1 MNTLCPDCGATLPPG
16 ENQCAACLLSAGAIT
31 LPVQPVGVGV
41 AALPCMLGDYR
52 LLKKLGQGGMGIV
65 YEADH
70 LPSGRRLALKVLNQG
85 MDNEEQRQRFL
96 REGRL
101 AATIDHPHSVYVFG
115 TEEIDG
121 IPVIAMELASGGTL
135 RDELKRRGTMPMR
148 DAVDA
153 ILGIIDGLEAA
164 HAKGVLHRDMKPSN
178 CFVTGEGK
186 AIVGDY
192 GLSISQTNNPADGE
206 QLTRSGMIMGTPA
219 FSPPEQLRGQTLDQ
233 RADIYST
240 AGTLYYL
247 LTGKAPVERHS
258 SVETVAAVLEGSIP
272 NVRTHRA
279 EVPENLAK
287 VIMQA
292 LAADAFKRPSTYA
305 ELRMELLPFSSVA
318 KEPAPLGLRVIAHL
332 LDSFFIMAFFTG
344 IYYILALIGGP
355 MYEAWNQA
363 EDPSNRVDY
372 IGFSIVL
379 ISTVAYALMQTRW
392 GATPGMMLCRQRL
405 QQPHGEPASWRQ
417 ALLRETIFTLPTL
430 VALMIIGWLDP
441 AAWAEGKNV
450 VVALPFLALVMLLG
464 QLQLL
469 LFIPALR
476 HRERAAWHDQVT
488 GLRVVQQ
495 GLPAQ
500 RLSATDT
507 LPPIPASS
515 QEEWHPFQAGTALS
529 EGFRCGYDPV
539 LRRPVLLQQL
549 EGDGPSSQ
557 RRDCSRPGRLRWL
570 QSVMDPAGQVWDA
583 WQAPAGSPLSSLLQ
597 KTAPSWSNVLCWLD
611 DLAEEFDAAQKDGT
625 MPESLSLDRV
635 WITSNGLAILLD
647 QPWPGSPANGFTTSE
662 PQKLLHHLADQVP
675 DSERPTHAD
684 ALVNGLCH
692 GTFDRISHVSGNLK
706 HLRQKKTAVDRVKRI
721 ACTTAPML
729 LAGLGFLTV
738 YLLAPITHER
748 EWTSRFPGIPPLPDV
763 FRLHLELEADP
774 TTHAPL
780 ISSIRQHIA
789 GHYHATLVNGELKG
803 MPDDGMVIAMEQTL
817 IKILKEESV
826 PDAATLAAADRAV
839 QAAVEAM
846 PRRGVLADFPVA
858 KTIAVI
864 SLILLALTAL
874 VQLVCII
881 ATGSPLLMSLTGIA
895 AVSAKY
901 RPASRLRMIWRWAIG
916 WSALWLPGLVLITQH
931 LFMGKDVIRHLPET
945 CMIWVPLLLL
955 IMFIGLNLGRRSLL
969 DHLAGTWLVAR

>member
-1 MNTLCPDCGATLPPG
+1 MKPGTTLCS
-16 ENQCAACLLSAGAIT
+16 ACLLSAGAIT
-31 LPVQPVGVGV
+31 LPVHPVSVGV
-41 AALPCMLGDYR
+41 AVLPCMLGDYR
-52 LLKKLGQGGMGIV
+52 LLRKLGSGGMGIV

-70 LPSGRRLALKVLNQG
+70 VPSGRRLALKVLNQCL
-85 MDNEEQRQRFL
+85 DNEEQRQRFL

-101 AATIDHPHSVYVFG
+101 AATIDHPNSVYVFG

-121 IPVIAMELASGGTL
+121 IPVIAMELATGGTL
-135 RDELKRRGTMPMR
+135 RDEVKRRGPLPVR
-148 DAVDA
+148 EAVDA

-164 HAKGVLHRDMKPSN
+164 HARGILHRDMKPAN
-178 CFVTGEGK
+178 CFLTGDGK

-192 GLSISQTNNPADGE
+192 GLSISQANNLADGE

-240 AGTLYYL
+240 GGTLYYL
-247 LTGKAPVERHS
+247 LTGRAPVERNS
-258 SVETVAAVLEGSIP
+258 SVETVAAVLEGNIP
-272 NVRTHRA
+272 NVRTHRV
-279 EVPENLAK
+279 EVPENLAN

-292 LAADAFKRPSTYA
+292 LAADASKRPATYA

-332 LDSFFIMAFFTG
+332 LDSLFIMSFFTG

-372 IGFSIVL
+372 IGFSITL
-379 ISTVAYALMQTRW
+379 ISIAAYALMQVRW

-405 QQPHGEPASWRQ
+405 QQPHGERASSGQ
-417 ALLRETIFTLPTL
+417 ALLREAIFALPGLVTLL
-430 VALMIIGWLDP
+430 IIGWLDL
-441 AAWAEGKNV
+441 AAWVEGKNV

-495 GLPAQ
+495 GLAAQ
-500 RLSATDT
+500 RLSAADT

-515 QEEWHPFQAGTALS
+515 QEEWHPFLAGTELS
-529 EGFRCGYDPV
+529 QGFRCGYDPV
-539 LRRPVLLQQL
+539 LRRPVLLQQR

-570 QSVMDPAGQVWDA
+570 QSVTDPAGQVWDA

-597 KTAPSWSNVLCWLD
+597 KSAPSWSQVLCWLD

-647 QPWPGSPANGFTTSE
+647 QPWPGSPTNGFTTSE
-662 PQKLLHHLADQVP
+662 PQKLLHHLAGQVA
-675 DSERPTHAD
+675 DSERPVHAD
-684 ALVNGLCH
+684 ALLDGLCL

-748 EWTSRFPGIPPLPDV
+748 EWTSRFPGIPPLSDV
-763 FRLHLELEADP
+763 FRLHLELQADP
-774 TTHAPL
+774 TSQAPL
-780 ISSIRQHIA
+780 IASIRQHLA
-789 GHYHATLVNGELKG
+789 GHYHSNLVNGELKG
-803 MPDDGMVIAMEQTL
+803 MPDDGLVIAMEL
-817 IKILKEESV
+817 EWIEILQEESA

-846 PRRGVLADFPVA
+846 PRRGVLADFPLA

-895 AVSAKY
+895 AVSAQH
-901 RPASRLRMIWRWAIG
+901 RPASRLRMSWRWTIG
-916 WSALWLPGLVLITQH
+916 WSALWLPGLVLIMQNV
-931 LFMGKDVIRHLPET
+931 FMGKDIIRHLPET

-955 IMFIGLNLGRRSLL
+955 LMLIGLTFPRRSLL
-969 DHLAGTWLVAR
+969 DRLAGTWLVAR